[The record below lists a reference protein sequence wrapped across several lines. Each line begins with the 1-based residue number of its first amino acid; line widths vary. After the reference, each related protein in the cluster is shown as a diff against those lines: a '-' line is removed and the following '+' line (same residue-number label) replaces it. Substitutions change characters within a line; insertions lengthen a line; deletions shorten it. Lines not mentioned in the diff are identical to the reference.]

1 MVMVGDPRVEVVVS
15 AAMNIRDVSSEV
27 PDYTQVYIWYCISS
41 SRQEASDM
49 HF

>member
-1 MVMVGDPRVEVVVS
+1 MAGDPRVEGLVS

-27 PDYTQVYIWYCISS
+27 PNYTQAYIWYCICS